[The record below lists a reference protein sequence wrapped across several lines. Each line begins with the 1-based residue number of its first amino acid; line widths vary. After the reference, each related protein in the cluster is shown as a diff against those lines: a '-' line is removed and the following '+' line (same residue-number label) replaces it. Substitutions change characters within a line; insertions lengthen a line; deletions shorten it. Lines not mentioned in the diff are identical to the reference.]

1 MYAKC
6 IELDRYCAD
15 MCRTAATFVARS
27 DEHTIAFVNKF
38 CALCV
43 EICDTCAEEC
53 EKHSHSEHCKN
64 CAEACRACAEECRR
78 MELQPA

>member
-15 MCRTAATFVARS
+15 MCRTAATFVTRS

-38 CALCV
+38 CTLGA
-43 EICDTCAEEC
+43 EICDTRAEEC

-64 CAEACRACAEECRR
+64 CAEACRACAEEC
-78 MELQPA
+78 